1 MRAPD
6 SARRPGSVSC
16 LEYMG
21 SLTISVAF
29 IAGLLLAGILALLAF
44 WRYKKDSEQRFSHRC
59 EIFKREQAL
68 QLENRVNEKERDFH
82 KREADL
88 EQAHREREIEV
99 RGREEEAD
107 SALTALKKER
117 ELIDKRRVELDEKY
131 DVVERSEDRL
141 RDLISEYRTKLQE
154 IGNLS
159 TEAARDNLVELVRH
173 EMDEEIREMRDER
186 LSRSEKE
193 IEAEARRTLV
203 ACMQRLSSAPQED
216 ITATIVAIPTDDM
229 KGRIIGREGRNIKS
243 FESMTG
249 TTLLIDETPDS
260 VLISSFDPV
269 RRETA
274 RIALESLIKDGR
286 IHPSSIEEA
295 VNRAEEEV
303 KQSVVNS
310 GEDALRRLR
319 LSRMHP
325 EVVSCLGKLRFRL
338 SNNQN
343 SLEHSIEVANLCS
356 LVASELGLDTQL
368 AKRAGLLHD
377 IGKVLDQE
385 HEGSHALAGSYFLKR
400 LGTEDKQVV
409 NAVAAHHGEIEAE
422 SPYVALVMIADSL
435 SATRPGVRADSLDG
449 YLHRVRS
456 LEEIASSMEG
466 VTEAYAIQA
475 GREIRVIVSPDKVSE
490 PDAPFLARKI
500 RRRIEDDLQYPG
512 TIRVTVIREQRFSE
526 TAK

>member
-1 MRAPD
+1 
-6 SARRPGSVSC
+6 
-16 LEYMG
+16 MG
-21 SLTISVAF
+21 SLSIIVAF
-29 IAGLLLAGILALLAF
+29 IAGILLAGGLAVLAF
-44 WRYKKDSEQRFSHRC
+44 RRFKQDQGERFSERC

-68 QLENRVNEKERDFH
+68 RLEELTNEQ
-82 KREADL
+82 KRAFQQRESDL
-88 EQAHREREIEV
+88 EQAFREREIEV
-99 RGREEEAD
+99 RGREEEAE
-107 SALTALKKER
+107 SMLATLKKEQ
-117 ELIDKRRVELDEKY
+117 ELVDKRRTDLDEKY
-131 DVVERSEDRL
+131 DAVERSEDRL
-141 RDLISEYRTKLQE
+141 RELINAYRGKLQE
-154 IGNLS
+154 VGQMSSETARENLQQ
-159 TEAARDNLVELVRH
+159 LVRQ
-173 EMDEEIREMRDER
+173 EVDDEIRDLREE
-186 LSRSEKE
+186 LLGRSEKE
-193 IEAEARRTLV
+193 IEAEARRTLI
-203 ACMQRLSSAPQED
+203 ASMQRLSSMPQED
-216 ITATIVAIPTDDM
+216 ITATIVAIPSDDM

-303 KQSVVNS
+303 KQSVVDS

-325 EVVSCLGKLRFRL
+325 EVVSSLGKLRFRL

-356 LVASELGLDTQL
+356 LIASELGLDTQI

-400 LGTEDKQVV
+400 LGTEDPQVV
-409 NAVAAHHGEIEAE
+409 NAVAAHHGEVPAE

-456 LEEIASSMEG
+456 LEEIATSMEG

-475 GREIRVIVSPDKVSE
+475 GREIRVIVSPDKISE

-500 RRRIEDDLQYPG
+500 RRRIEDELQYPG
-512 TIRVTVIREQRFSE
+512 TIRVTVIREQRFTE

>member
-1 MRAPD
+1 MA
-6 SARRPGSVSC
+6 SFS
-16 LEYMG
+16 
-21 SLTISVAF
+21 IIVAF
-29 IAGLLLAGILALLAF
+29 VTGILVAGALALLAF
-44 WRYKKDSEQRFSHRC
+44 RRFRKDQEERFAERC
-59 EIFKREQAL
+59 EISRREQAL
-68 QLENRVNEKERDFH
+68 KLEELASEQTRNFEKRKAE
-82 KREADL
+82 L
-88 EQAHREREIEV
+88 EQSFREREIEV
-99 RGREEEAD
+99 RGREEEAE
-107 SALTALKKER
+107 SMLAAANKEQ
-117 ELIDKRRVELDEKY
+117 ELISRRRAELEQKY
-131 DVVERSEDRL
+131 EAMEQSEDRL
-141 RDLISEYRTKLQE
+141 RQLIKDYRGKLQE
-154 IGNLS
+154 VGQMSPETARENL
-159 TEAARDNLVELVRH
+159 EVQVRQDVE
-173 EMDEEIREMRDER
+173 EEIRALREE
-186 LSRSEKE
+186 LLGRSEKE
-193 IEAEARRTLV
+193 IEAEARRTLI

-216 ITATIVAIPTDDM
+216 ITATIVPIPSDDM

-260 VLISSFDPV
+260 VLVSSFDPV

-295 VNRAEEEV
+295 VNRAEEEI
-303 KQSVVNS
+303 KQTVVDS

-325 EVVSCLGKLRFRL
+325 EVVACLGKLRFRL

-356 LVASELGLDTQL
+356 LVASELGLDTQI

-377 IGKVLDQE
+377 IGKVLDEE

-400 LGTEDKQVV
+400 LGTEDPQVI
-409 NAVAAHHGEIEAE
+409 NAVAAHHGEVPAE

-456 LEEIASSMEG
+456 LEEIAASMEG

-475 GREIRVIVSPDKVSE
+475 GREIRVIVSPDKISE
-490 PDAPFLARKI
+490 PDAPFLARRI
-500 RRRIEDDLQYPG
+500 RRRIEDELQYPG

>member
-1 MRAPD
+1 
-6 SARRPGSVSC
+6 
-16 LEYMG
+16 MG
-21 SLTISVAF
+21 STSIIVAF
-29 IAGLLLAGILALLAF
+29 LAGLLLAGILAIFVYARRKKLDRKLLAERCRIVEREKSLEMEEWKLRQQYAF
-44 WRYKKDSEQRFSHRC
+44 DKKQAEAEQ
-59 EIFKREQAL
+59 ELKR
-68 QLENRVNEKERDFH
+68 
-82 KREADL
+82 
-88 EQAHREREIEV
+88 REIEIKAH
-99 RGREEEAD
+99 EEEAA
-107 SALTALKKER
+107 SALALAEKQR
-117 ELIDKRRVELDEKY
+117 ELLEKRRTELDERY
-131 DVVERSEDRL
+131 ATIERSEDRL
-141 RDLISEYRTKLQE
+141 RETISEYRTKLQE
-154 IGNLS
+154 VS
-159 TEAARDNLVELVRH
+159 QMSQEAAKERLLEQVQHDCQ
-173 EMDEEIREMRDER
+173 DEIRLMKEE
-186 LSRSEKE
+186 LLGRSEKE

-203 ACMQRLSSAPQED
+203 ACMQRLSAAPQED
-216 ITATIVAIPTDDM
+216 ITATMVAIPNDDM

-274 RIALESLIKDGR
+274 RLALEALIKDGR

-303 KQSVVNS
+303 KKSVVDS

-319 LSRMHP
+319 LNRMHP

-356 LVASELGLDTQL
+356 LIASELGLDTEL
-368 AKRAGLLHD
+368 AKRSGLLHD
-377 IGKVLDQE
+377 IGKVLDQD

-400 LGTEDKQVV
+400 IGGEDPKVI
-409 NAVAAHHGEIEAE
+409 NAVAAHHSEVPAE

-456 LEEIASSMEG
+456 LEEIAQSMKG

-475 GREIRVIVSPDKVSE
+475 GREIRVIVSPDSVTE
-490 PDAPFLARKI
+490 PDAALLARKI
-500 RRRIEDDLQYPG
+500 RRRIEDELQYPG
-512 TIRVTVIREQRFSE
+512 TIRVTVIR
-526 TAK
+526 

>member
-1 MRAPD
+1 MN
-6 SARRPGSVSC
+6 
-16 LEYMG
+16 YMG
-21 SLTISVAF
+21 SLSISVAF
-29 IAGLLLAGILALLAF
+29 IAGILLAGGFAVLAF
-44 WRYKKDSEQRFSHRC
+44 RRFRKDQEERFSERC
-59 EIFKREQAL
+59 DIFKREQAL
-68 QLENRVNEKERDFH
+68 RLEELASEQKRTFQEKETH
-82 KREADL
+82 L
-88 EQAHREREIEV
+88 ERSFREREIEV
-99 RGREEEAD
+99 RGREEEAE
-107 SALTALKKER
+107 STLAALKKEQD
-117 ELIDKRRVELDEKY
+117 LVDKRRADLDEKY
-131 DVVERSEDRL
+131 EAVERSEDRL
-141 RDLISEYRTKLQE
+141 RELISSYRGKLQDVGQMSAE
-154 IGNLS
+154 TARENLQQ
-159 TEAARDNLVELVRH
+159 LVRQ
-173 EMDEEIREMRDER
+173 EVDEEIRGLREE
-186 LSRSEKE
+186 LLGRSEKE
-193 IEAEARRTLV
+193 IEAEARRTLI
-203 ACMQRLSSAPQED
+203 ASMQRLSSTPQED
-216 ITATIVAIPTDDM
+216 ITATIVAIPSDDM

-303 KQSVVNS
+303 KQSVVDS

-356 LVASELGLDTQL
+356 LIASELGLDTQI
-368 AKRAGLLHD
+368 AKRSGLLHD

-400 LGTEDKQVV
+400 LGTEDPQVI
-409 NAVAAHHGEIEAE
+409 NAVAAHHGEVPAE

-456 LEEIASSMEG
+456 LEEIAASMEG

-500 RRRIEDDLQYPG
+500 RRRIEDELQYPG
-512 TIRVTVIREQRFSE
+512 TIRVTVIREQRFTE

>member
-1 MRAPD
+1 
-6 SARRPGSVSC
+6 
-16 LEYMG
+16 MG
-21 SLTISVAF
+21 PENSILIF
-29 IAGLLLAGILALLAF
+29 LAGFFLSGGIAFLAYRKLKRDLN
-44 WRYKKDSEQRFSHRC
+44 DRFAERC
-59 EIFKREQAL
+59 RIQEREQAL
-68 QLENRVNEKERDFH
+68 KLEEAQNRSQLAFEKRQAELEQDYR
-82 KREADL
+82 KREIALRGLEEKAALKASSAEKDREALERRRTDL
-88 EQAHREREIEV
+88 EEKY
-99 RGREEEAD
+99 
-107 SALTALKKER
+107 TALEQT
-117 ELIDKRRVELDEKY
+117 
-131 DVVERSEDRL
+131 EDRL
-141 RDLISEYRTKLQE
+141 RGLLSQYRNQLQE
-154 IGNLS
+154 VGRMS
-159 TEAARDNLVELVRH
+159 MEGARQALLELTR
-173 EMDEEIREMRDER
+173 EECDEEIRELKNER
-186 LSRSEKE
+186 LGRSEKE
-193 IEAEARRTLV
+193 VEDEARRTLI
-203 ACMQRLSSAPQED
+203 ACMQRLSSGPQED
-216 ITATIVAIPTDDM
+216 ITATIVAIPSDDM

-303 KQSVVNS
+303 KQSVVDS

-343 SLEHSIEVANLCS
+343 SLEHSIEVANLCA
-356 LVASELGLDTQL
+356 LMASELGLDTDL
-368 AKRAGLLHD
+368 AKRSGLLHD
-377 IGKVLDQE
+377 IGKVLDQD

-400 LGTEDKQVV
+400 LGSEDPAVI
-409 NAVAAHHGEIEAE
+409 NAVAAHHTEVPAE
-422 SPYVALVMIADSL
+422 SPYVGLVMIADSL
-435 SATRPGVRADSLDG
+435 SATRPGVRADSLEG

-456 LEEIASSMEG
+456 LEQIATAMEG

-475 GREIRVIVSPDKVSE
+475 GREIRVIVAPE
-490 PDAPFLARKI
+490 QITEADAPFLARKI
-500 RRRIEDDLQYPG
+500 RRRIEDELQYPG

>member
-1 MRAPD
+1 
-6 SARRPGSVSC
+6 
-16 LEYMG
+16 MG
-21 SLTISVAF
+21 SLSISVAF
-29 IAGLLLAGILALLAF
+29 IAGILLAGGLAVLAF
-44 WRYKKDSEQRFSHRC
+44 RRFKQHQDERFSERC

-68 QLENRVNEKERDFH
+68 RLEELTSEQ
-82 KREADL
+82 KRSFQQRESDL
-88 EQAHREREIEV
+88 EQAYREREIEV
-99 RGREEEAD
+99 RGREEEAE
-107 SALTALKKER
+107 STLAALKKEQD
-117 ELIDKRRVELDEKY
+117 LVDKRRSDLDEKY
-131 DVVERSEDRL
+131 DALEQSEDRL
-141 RDLISEYRTKLQE
+141 RELINTYRGKLQE
-154 IGNLS
+154 VGQMSPETARENLQQ
-159 TEAARDNLVELVRH
+159 LVRH
-173 EMDEEIREMRDER
+173 EVDEEIRDLREE
-186 LSRSEKE
+186 LLGRSEKE
-193 IEAEARRTLV
+193 IEAEARRTLI
-203 ACMQRLSSAPQED
+203 ASMQRLSSAPQED
-216 ITATIVAIPTDDM
+216 ITATIVSIPSDDM

-303 KQSVVNS
+303 KQSVVDS

-356 LVASELGLDTQL
+356 LIASELGLDTQI

-400 LGTEDKQVV
+400 LGTEDPQVV
-409 NAVAAHHGEIEAE
+409 NAVAAHHGEVAAE

-456 LEEIASSMEG
+456 LEEIATSMEG

-500 RRRIEDDLQYPG
+500 RRRIEDELQYPG